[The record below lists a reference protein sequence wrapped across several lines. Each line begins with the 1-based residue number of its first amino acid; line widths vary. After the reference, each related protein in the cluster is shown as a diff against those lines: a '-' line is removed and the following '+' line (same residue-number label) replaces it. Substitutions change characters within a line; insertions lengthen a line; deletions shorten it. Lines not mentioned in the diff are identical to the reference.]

1 MSYQY
6 NIIYTAG
13 GKVHKTH
20 HSETVDFEIREE
32 INGDILTLTL
42 LPKTDITFQK
52 FEIKDNISF
61 SKESKFFVNGYQS
74 WTVSKEYAPND
85 DMRDDFN
92 PKFLSV
98 LDKKSFNI
106 RGIWGAGDLTF
117 HEYPEQSGIFYGY
130 SYAYIRNANDI
141 RLFASLSERA
151 GYTIITFN
159 ANASTVSVEKDLEG
173 VTYKKGQEITLLEL
187 CDIIDNID
195 NAFDKYF
202 EEAKIDKPRA
212 KRMCGYTTWYNYYT
226 SVTEEIVERDL
237 EAIAKLGSKIDIFQV
252 DDGYE
257 RTVGDWLY
265 HDEKKFPSG
274 MKLIA
279 DNIHKHDML
288 AGLWLAPFAATP
300 KSYIYNKHKDWF
312 VKNKNGKIPFASHNW
327 GGFYALDIYNKEVRQ
342 YLKEVFDTVLN
353 VWGYDM
359 VKLDFLYACC
369 IIPFNGKSRGEIMC
383 DAMDLIR
390 ELCGDKLILGCG
402 VPLAPA
408 FGKVDFCRI
417 GADMALSWGKKPF
430 SREDVSTKHALL
442 NTIFRREL
450 DGRAFLNDPDVFLLR
465 DNNIKMT
472 FEQRKLIAET
482 ASLFGNLLFV
492 SDDVS
497 TYNNNQKDCFINV
510 TTRNKADINYVNMDS
525 DGDISI
531 KYTLDG
537 EKKGYCFNI
546 NSGDKKVLI

>member
-1 MSYQY
+1 
-6 NIIYTAG
+6 
-13 GKVHKTH
+13 
-20 HSETVDFEIREE
+20 
-32 INGDILTLTL
+32 
-42 LPKTDITFQK
+42 
-52 FEIKDNISF
+52 
-61 SKESKFFVNGYQS
+61 
-74 WTVSKEYAPND
+74 
-85 DMRDDFN
+85 MRDDFD
-92 PKFLSV
+92 PKLLSV

-327 GGFYALDIYNKEVRQ
+327 GGFYALDIYNNEVRQ

-390 ELCGDKLILGCG
+390 SEERR
-402 VPLAPA
+402 V
-408 FGKVDFCRI
+408 GKECR
-417 GADMALSWGKKPF
+417 
-430 SREDVSTKHALL
+430 SRWSPYH
-442 NTIFRREL
+442 
-450 DGRAFLNDPDVFLLR
+450 
-465 DNNIKMT
+465 
-472 FEQRKLIAET
+472 
-482 ASLFGNLLFV
+482 
-492 SDDVS
+492 
-497 TYNNNQKDCFINV
+497 
-510 TTRNKADINYVNMDS
+510 
-525 DGDISI
+525 
-531 KYTLDG
+531 
-537 EKKGYCFNI
+537 
-546 NSGDKKVLI
+546 

>member
-1 MSYQY
+1 M
-6 NIIYTAG
+6 
-13 GKVHKTH
+13 
-20 HSETVDFEIREE
+20 
-32 INGDILTLTL
+32 
-42 LPKTDITFQK
+42 
-52 FEIKDNISF
+52 
-61 SKESKFFVNGYQS
+61 
-74 WTVSKEYAPND
+74 
-85 DMRDDFN
+85 
-92 PKFLSV
+92 SV

-202 EEAKIDKPRA
+202 EEAKINKPRA

-279 DNIHKHDML
+279 DNIHKNDML

-327 GGFYALDIYNKEVRQ
+327 GGFYALDIYNNEVRQ

-359 VKLDFLYACC
+359 V
-369 IIPFNGKSRGEIMC
+369 
-383 DAMDLIR
+383 
-390 ELCGDKLILGCG
+390 LC
-402 VPLAPA
+402 
-408 FGKVDFCRI
+408 
-417 GADMALSWGKKPF
+417 
-430 SREDVSTKHALL
+430 LL
-442 NTIFRREL
+442 HYS
-450 DGRAFLNDPDVFLLR
+450 V
-465 DNNIKMT
+465 
-472 FEQRKLIAET
+472 
-482 ASLFGNLLFV
+482 
-492 SDDVS
+492 
-497 TYNNNQKDCFINV
+497 
-510 TTRNKADINYVNMDS
+510 
-525 DGDISI
+525 
-531 KYTLDG
+531 
-537 EKKGYCFNI
+537 
-546 NSGDKKVLI
+546 

>member
-202 EEAKIDKPRA
+202 EEAKINKPRA

-274 MKLIA
+274 MEA
-279 DNIHKHDML
+279 
-288 AGLWLAPFAATP
+288 
-300 KSYIYNKHKDWF
+300 Y
-312 VKNKNGKIPFASHNW
+312 
-327 GGFYALDIYNKEVRQ
+327 
-342 YLKEVFDTVLN
+342 
-353 VWGYDM
+353 
-359 VKLDFLYACC
+359 
-369 IIPFNGKSRGEIMC
+369 
-383 DAMDLIR
+383 
-390 ELCGDKLILGCG
+390 CG
-402 VPLAPA
+402 
-408 FGKVDFCRI
+408 
-417 GADMALSWGKKPF
+417 
-430 SREDVSTKHALL
+430 
-442 NTIFRREL
+442 
-450 DGRAFLNDPDVFLLR
+450 
-465 DNNIKMT
+465 
-472 FEQRKLIAET
+472 
-482 ASLFGNLLFV
+482 
-492 SDDVS
+492 
-497 TYNNNQKDCFINV
+497 
-510 TTRNKADINYVNMDS
+510 
-525 DGDISI
+525 
-531 KYTLDG
+531 
-537 EKKGYCFNI
+537 
-546 NSGDKKVLI
+546 